1 MTTDPFTLA
10 GKRILVTGASSGIG
24 RACAIEM
31 SQRGA
36 EIVAV
41 ARRETELNETLTM
54 LSESNHRSF
63 VFDLDRVE
71 LINTWMQD
79 VANQTGAIDGIVHCA
94 GIFKTMPI
102 RGVSPEAF
110 RSVMQINVEAGYFLA
125 KAFRQKTV
133 RAATGSIV
141 FMGSVMSLVGQPGLS
156 AYCTSKGA
164 LVSLTKSLAIEL
176 APEKIRVNM
185 IAPGQ
190 VATPMMHQSSGT
202 VPEAS
207 LEAIRKSHPLGIGQA
222 ADVACACVYLMAD
235 AAKWVTGTTLVVDGG
250 YTAA

>member
-1 MTTDPFTLA
+1 MTRDPFSLA

-31 SQRGA
+31 SHRGA
-36 EIVAV
+36 EVLAV
-41 ARRETELNETLTM
+41 ARREAELSETLSM
-54 LSESNHRSF
+54 LTGSNHRSF
-63 VFDLDRVE
+63 VFDLERVDT
-71 LINTWMQD
+71 INSWMNE
-79 VANQTGAIDGIVHCA
+79 VASQTGAIDGIIHCA
-94 GIFKTMPI
+94 GIFKTMPL
-102 RGVSPEAF
+102 RGVSAEAF
-110 RSVMQINVEAGYFLA
+110 RSIMQINVEAGFFLA
-125 KAFRQKTV
+125 KAFRQKNV
-133 RAATGSIV
+133 RAASGSIV

-176 APEKIRVNM
+176 APEKIRVNL

-190 VATPMMHQSSGT
+190 VETPMMHQSTGT

-207 LEAIRKSHPLGIGQA
+207 VEAIRKSHPLGIGQA
-222 ADVACACVYLMAD
+222 EDVACACVYLMAD